1 MKQPKKLTRA
11 EKKAQGTKPQSK
23 YAEKRLIKTKDTGI
37 KKE

>member
-1 MKQPKKLTRA
+1 MKRPKKLTRA

-23 YAEKRLIKTKDTGI
+23 YAEKRLNKNKPSGI